1 MNYWIVGATFV
12 GGMDDALESFIQ
24 RGYWYCWDKKVPTGE
39 ESKGPNSI
47 ERQIEK
53 FKEISIGD
61 KIAVKK
67 IHSVPEQKMEVRALG
82 IVKDIDFEEWRV
94 YVDWKVQFKHLER
107 IVDLHGWSASIHG
120 PYQSSDTKIHKVF
133 CL

>member
-1 MNYWIVGATFV
+1 MF
-12 GGMDDALESFIQ
+12 GGVDDALESFIE
-24 RGYWYCWDKKVPTGE
+24 RGYWYCWNKKVPTGE

-67 IHSVPEQKMEVRALG
+67 IRKF
-82 IVKDIDFEEWRV
+82 IVYLNKK
-94 YVDWKVQFKHLER
+94 WKLER
-107 IVDLHGWSASIHG
+107 WVL
-120 PYQSSDTKIHKVF
+120 
-133 CL
+133 

>member
-1 MNYWIVGATFV
+1 
-12 GGMDDALESFIQ
+12 
-24 RGYWYCWDKKVPTGE
+24 
-39 ESKGPNSI
+39 
-47 ERQIEK
+47 
-53 FKEISIGD
+53 
-61 KIAVKK
+61 
-67 IHSVPEQKMEVRALG
+67 MEVRALG

-120 PYQSSDTKIHKVF
+120 PYQYSDTRIHKVF